1 MIIIRL
7 EPLRVR
13 PGMTAADLIGQ
24 ARWRQRVLWVAYV
37 LSVATFCGVV
47 WQVQKLSGGTGVEM
61 VSSAAT
67 KIYGTTAVVAL
78 AAVLLRHLSYS
89 QADALRPALQRLS
102 IGATPSV
109 PSFDGPSRQSGEQ
122 DLSALHLL
130 ATALNGL
137 GSRERVVWTLCAGP
151 VVLVLPSAL
160 LSAGTAPLA
169 PLAAVSLVLFAVT
182 FPQTERF
189 VRAAGALP
197 RHATAGWDE
206 ANESRRSG

>member
-1 MIIIRL
+1 MIIIRI

-24 ARWRQRVLWVAYV
+24 ARWRQRALWGAYV

-47 WQVQKLSGGTGVEM
+47 WQVQELSGAAGVEM
-61 VSSAAT
+61 VSAAAT

-78 AAVLLRHLSYS
+78 GALLLKHLSYA

-102 IGATPSV
+102 LGATPSV
-109 PSFDGPSRQSGEQ
+109 PSFDGTSRQSDEQ
-122 DLSALHLL
+122 DLPTLQLL

-151 VVLVLPSAL
+151 VVLVLPTAL
-160 LSAGTAPLA
+160 LSAGGAPLE
-169 PLAAVSLVLFAVT
+169 PLAAASLVLFVLT

-189 VRAAGALP
+189 ARAAGALP
-197 RHATAGWDE
+197 SHASAAWNE
-206 ANESRRSG
+206 AKR